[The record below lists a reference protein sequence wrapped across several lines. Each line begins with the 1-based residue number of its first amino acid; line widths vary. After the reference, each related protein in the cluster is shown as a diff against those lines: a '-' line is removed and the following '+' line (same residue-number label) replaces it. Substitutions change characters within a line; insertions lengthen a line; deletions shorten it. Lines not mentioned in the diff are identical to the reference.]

1 MADVILEVKNLTKHF
16 KTKRGLLHAVDG
28 VSFTLERGK
37 TLGLVGESGCG
48 KSTTGRTILR
58 LIEPTAGETIFEG
71 TDVNKLNAAQLRHA
85 RKDMQL
91 IFQDPYS
98 SLDPRKTVSQ
108 IIAEPL
114 QANKIFKTKE
124 EIEARV
130 EELMATVGL
139 APRLFNTYP
148 HELDGGRRQRIGIA
162 RALAMDP
169 KFIICDEPVSALDVC
184 IQAQILNLL
193 KELQEERGL
202 SYIFIT
208 HDLSVVN
215 HFSDD
220 IAVMYLGKIV
230 EKAPSEELFANPVHP
245 YTQALLSAIPIPELG
260 TKRERIIIKGEI
272 TSPINPPD
280 ECRFYKR
287 CNYACDK
294 CKSLPALEEIKPGHF
309 VACHRIGEI

>member
-1 MADVILEVKNLTKHF
+1 MAKTILEVKNLKKYFHTPK
-16 KTKRGLLHAVDG
+16 GMLHAVDD
-28 VSFTLERGK
+28 VNFTIEEGK
-37 TLGLVGESGCG
+37 TLGVVGESGCG
-48 KSTTGRTILR
+48 KSTTGRAILR
-58 LIEPTAGETIFEG
+58 LHEPTSGEVIFNGENIL
-71 TDVNKLNAAQLRHA
+71 TKNKDEMRLLR
-85 RKDMQL
+85 RQMQL
-91 IFQDPYS
+91 IFQDPYA
-98 SLDPRKTVSQ
+98 SLDPRNTVSE
-108 IIAEPL
+108 IIGEPL
-114 QANKIFKTKE
+114 KLQKIIPDKAKRLE
-124 EIEARV
+124 KV
-130 EELMATVGL
+130 YELMETVGL
-139 APRLFNTYP
+139 AERLVNTYP

-162 RALAMDP
+162 RALALEP
-169 KFIICDEPVSALDVC
+169 KFIICDEPVSALDVS

-193 KELQEERGL
+193 KELQEKMGL

-260 TKRERIIIKGEI
+260 AKKERIIIKGEI

-287 CNYACDK
+287 CNYATDK